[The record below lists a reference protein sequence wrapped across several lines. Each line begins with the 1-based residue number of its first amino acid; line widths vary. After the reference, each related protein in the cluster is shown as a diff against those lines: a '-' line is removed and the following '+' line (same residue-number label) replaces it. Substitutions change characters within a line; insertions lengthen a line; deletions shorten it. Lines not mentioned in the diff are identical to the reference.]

1 MTPPTTHPS
10 PVQTPTQTPTQAPEQ
25 LTLYPAD
32 DVQEILRLAIARQ
45 SPEEVLTKA
54 QLLEIAQELE
64 ISPETLEQAE
74 QDWNHQKTQLA
85 KREAFNLFRQDQ
97 FRHKTV
103 KYLLVSGLFLS
114 LDLISGG
121 GLGWSRYVLVIA
133 GFVTVFNT
141 WQTFL
146 VHPRHYERD
155 FERWEQRQQVRQTL
169 GNVWRSIQNALSR

>member
-1 MTPPTTHPS
+1 MTPLTTPPNS
-10 PVQTPTQTPTQAPEQ
+10 TPATDDP
-25 LTLYPAD
+25 TLYPAD

-45 SPEEVLTKA
+45 NHEGVLTKT

-64 ISPETLEQAE
+64 ISADTLVQAE
-74 QDWNHQKTQLA
+74 QDWNQQKSQLA
-85 KREAFNLFRQDQ
+85 KRDAFNRFRNDQ

-133 GFVTVFNT
+133 GFVTALNT
-141 WQTFL
+141 WQTFF
-146 VHPRHYERD
+146 VHPSHYERD
-155 FERWEQRQQVRQTL
+155 FEKWEQRQQFRQTL
-169 GNVWRSIQNALSR
+169 SSVWRSIQNALLP